1 MSDLK
6 QDQLLTQLKWRYA
19 VKKFDS
25 QKKLSS
31 QQIDQVLEAL
41 RLSPSS
47 FGLQPWKFLVIT
59 NPEIKSKLK
68 AFSWNQSQVVDA
80 SHLIVFCGI
89 KQVDNQFVDQF
100 VDDMVRVRGG
110 QKADLQGYSDVM
122 KSFLSRLDDKA
133 KKEWVKN
140 QIYIALGNLMTF
152 CAFQKI
158 DTCPMEGFVPVDYDK
173 VLNLDKLGLY
183 SVVVCPVGFRASDDK
198 YAQAKKVRYSL
209 DKLVIKLD

>member
-6 QDQLLTQLKWRYA
+6 QDQLLTQLNWRYA